1 LSRFRVVITDFAAQ
15 GHGIETEVFARSGLD
30 IELVGAQVSRDL
42 GLAAATA
49 GAHALL
55 VQFATIDAALIAT
68 LHDCRVIS
76 RYGVGV
82 DMVDLEAAGEA
93 GIPVSNV
100 PDFCVDEVST
110 QTVGFIVD
118 LNRRTIQLD
127 RHVHEKRWGTAPP
140 VTAPHRLSSQ
150 TLGVVGLG
158 AIGREVARKAQAL
171 GLSILAHDPFAVP
184 GTASGVELVALPEL
198 LTRSDFVTLHCPL
211 NASTQGLIGSAELAS
226 MKPTAYLLNLSR
238 GPVVDQAALVQAIGS
253 GRLAGA
259 ALDVL
264 EAEPP
269 DPDDPLLALDNVI
282 ITPHSSSWSVESA
295 LQLRRDAAQNVV
307 TALSG
312 GVPRSIVNGPQLRH
326 CRSSQTNR
334 GRHPA

>member
-1 LSRFRVVITDFAAQ
+1 LSRFRVVITDFTEPS
-15 GHGIETEVFARSGLD
+15 HEVEREVFARSGID
-30 IELVGAQVSRDL
+30 IELVGAHASREL
-42 GLAAATA
+42 GLRAATA

-55 VQFATIDAALIAT
+55 VQFATIDADLIAT

-82 DMVDLEAAGEA
+82 DMVDLDAAGAA

-100 PDFCVDEVST
+100 PDFCIDEVST
-110 QTVGFIVD
+110 QTIGFLID

-127 RHVHEKRWGTAPP
+127 RHVHEKRWGAAPP
-140 VTAPHRLSSQ
+140 VTAPRRLNCQ
-150 TLGVVGLG
+150 TLGVIGLG

-171 GLSILAHDPFAVP
+171 GLTVLAHDPFAQP
-184 GTASGVELVALPEL
+184 GASSGVELVTLSEL
-198 LTRSDFVTLHCPL
+198 LARSDFVTLHCPL
-211 NASTQGLIGSAELAS
+211 NSATRGLIGPAELSS

-238 GPVVDQAALVQAIGS
+238 GPVVDQAALVEALGS

-282 ITPHSSSWSVESA
+282 ITPHSSSWSVESS
-295 LQLRRDAAQNVV
+295 LQLRRDAAQNVIAV
-307 TALSG
+307 LFGAP
-312 GVPRSIVNGPQLRH
+312 PRSVVNGPQLRP
-326 CRSSQTNR
+326 RSR
-334 GRHPA
+334 